1 MEAFLIYLCKAS
13 GILGLFYLVYWLFLT
28 KETFFEANRHFLLAG
43 ILAAFVFPLISITR
57 YITVTPVV
65 YSNLQP
71 SGTTSVLVESTTP
84 LDWKWI
90 CLAVY
95 LVGVTLLLLRFFIQL
110 WSLRRLL
117 IKNRKFREGNFWLIE
132 TREDLAPFSFFN
144 YIFYNPDLYG
154 EAELEAIKQH
164 EKAHCSQRHSIDVI
178 LAHLVT
184 IILWVNPFSW
194 LYRIQIQ
201 QNLEFLA
208 DSSAIRNTR
217 SLRSYQYALLR
228 VSSNKWC
235 PPMTNQFYNS
245 LIKKRIVMLHKSKS
259 SQKNAMKFMIIIPLL
274 IAFVFTFNTRVV
286 AQVEEK
292 KVEVKIEKIQILIDK
307 DYTDEQMASDAKFM
321 KERGVDLKF
330 KGLKRNTAGEIIAI
344 NASYKDKN
352 GKSGSYSLNG
362 DEPIE
367 TFVFTLADGGE
378 ERQIGFSIK
387 MGKHSSHAVG
397 KGRNY
402 SKKIVIETDDD
413 EEHEGVH
420 GTHVIKK
427 MRIGGDED
435 VNVWFGEGGEEM
447 MEVVVEMEDGKEI
460 IKINGEEV
468 TEEEFE
474 EMKKENPDGKRI
486 RIKKLKKGED
496 QNVFILKD
504 SDDDHDIEIIE
515 GDGSGFVFIDTE
527 EGEEPLFIVDGKE
540 MSREEFKA
548 ISPKDIET
556 INVYKGDKAVEKYG
570 NKAKDGVVE
579 VKTKKN

>member
-13 GILGLFYLVYWLFLT
+13 GILGLFYLVYRLFLT

-43 ILAAFVFPLISITR
+43 ILAAFVFPLINITR

-65 YSNLQP
+65 YNNLQP
-71 SGTTSVLVESTTP
+71 VSTNTVLVESTAQV
-84 LDWKWI
+84 DWYWI

-95 LVGVTLLLLRFFIQL
+95 LAGVVLLMLRFFVQL
-110 WSLRRLL
+110 WSLRHLL
-117 IKNRKFREGNFWLIE
+117 VKNRKYREGKFWMIE

-144 YIFYNPDLYG
+144 YIFYNPELYG

-178 LAHLVT
+178 VAHLVT
-184 IILWVNPFSW
+184 ITLWINPFSW

-208 DSSAIRNTR
+208 DSSAIQNTR
-217 SLRSYQYALLR
+217 SLRSYQYALIR

-259 SQKNAMKFMIIIPLL
+259 SQRNAFKFMIIIPLL
-274 IAFVFTFNTRVV
+274 IAFIFTFNTKVV
-286 AQVEEK
+286 AQVDEK
-292 KVEVKIEKIQILIDK
+292 VVEVKIEKIQVLIDK
-307 DYTDEQMASDAKFM
+307 DYTDEQMAYDAKFM

-330 KGLKRNTAGEIIAI
+330 KGVKRNSAAEIIAI
-344 NASYKDKN
+344 NATYKDNN

-362 DEPIE
+362 DDPIE
-367 TFVFTLADGGE
+367 PFVFTLTEGGDD
-378 ERQIGFSIK
+378 RQIGFSTK
-387 MGKHSSHAVG
+387 MGKHSSHAE
-397 KGRNY
+397 R
-402 SKKIVIETDDD
+402 KKLTKRIVIESDDD
-413 EEHEGVH
+413 EEHEGIH

-427 MRIGGDED
+427 MKVGGDED
-435 VNVWFGEGGEEM
+435 VNVWFGDGGEEM

-468 TEEEFE
+468 TEEELE
-474 EMKKENPDGKRI
+474 EMKKDNPDGKRI
-486 RIKKLKKGED
+486 KIKKIKNGKD
-496 QNVFILKD
+496 KNVFILKD
-504 SDDDHDIEIIE
+504 SDDDHDIEVIE
-515 GDGSGFVFIDTE
+515 GDGSAFFFMDTDD
-527 EGEEPLFIVDGKE
+527 GEEPLFIVDGKE

-556 INVYKGDKAVEKYG
+556 INVYKGEKAIEKYG
-570 NKAKDGVVE
+570 DKAKDGVVE